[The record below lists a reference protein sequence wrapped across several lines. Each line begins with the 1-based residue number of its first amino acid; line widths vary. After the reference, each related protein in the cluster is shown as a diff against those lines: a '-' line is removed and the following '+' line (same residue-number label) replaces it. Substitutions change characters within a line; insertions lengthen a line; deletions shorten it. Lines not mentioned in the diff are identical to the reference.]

1 MSVGKKGRE
10 NNKER
15 KHDGQIRVGTGIP
28 KKKKVPKSTVINSV

>member
-15 KHDGQIRVGTGIP
+15 KHDGQIRVGKGIQ
-28 KKKKVPKSTVINSV
+28 KKKVPKSTVINSL